1 MTGKRKTAEGG
12 RAAGGGGFVEIEDL
26 HIRFGGVIAL
36 NGVSFSLA
44 EGEICGLIGPNGSGK
59 TTLFNC
65 ISGIYRP
72 AAGRIRLAGED
83 LTRLPRHRLAALGLA
98 RTFQN
103 LALFPHLS
111 VAENILAG
119 ILREG
124 RLGFVR
130 EAFRLP
136 AARREKE
143 AREARLPP
151 LLEMFGLA
159 AERDRPV
166 ATLPFGLQKRVELA
180 RALIGGPRLLLL
192 DEPAGGLTHEDV
204 DALGELIRDIRAR
217 FGLTILLV
225 EHHMGLVMSVSERVI
240 VLEFGEKIA
249 EGTPEEIRN
258 HPEVIR
264 AYLGDAA

>member
-1 MTGKRKTAEGG
+1 VAVKGEERDGERRDG
-12 RAAGGGGFVEIEDL
+12 RPLLEVEDL

-36 NGVSFSLA
+36 NGVSFTLR

-72 AAGRIRLAGED
+72 QHGRIRLGGTD
-83 LTRLPRHRLAALGLA
+83 ITRLPRHRLAGLGLA

-119 ILREG
+119 VLREG

-130 EAFRLP
+130 EALRSP
-136 AARREKE
+136 AARRERE
-143 AREARLPP
+143 AREARLAP
-151 LLEMFGLA
+151 LLDLFGLR
-159 AERDRPV
+159 EDRDRMV
-166 ATLPFGLQKRVELA
+166 ATLPFGLQKRVEFA
-180 RALIGGPRLLLL
+180 RTLIGAPRLLLL

-204 DALGELIRDIRAR
+204 DGLGDLIRDVRAR
-217 FGLTILLV
+217 FGLSVLLV
-225 EHHMGLVMSVSERVI
+225 EHHMGLVMRVSERVI
-240 VLEFGEKIA
+240 ALEFGEKIA
-249 EGTPEEIRN
+249 EGAPAEIQN

-264 AYLGDAA
+264 AYLGEAA

>member
-1 MTGKRKTAEGG
+1 MSGASQ
-12 RAAGGGGFVEIEDL
+12 AAGGVQAGEGGGFLEVEDL

-36 NGVSFSLA
+36 NGVSFSLR

-72 AAGRIRLAGED
+72 ARGRIRLEGVE
-83 LTRLPRHRLAALGLA
+83 LTRLPRHRLAGLGLA

-111 VAENILAG
+111 VAENVLAG
-119 ILREG
+119 TLREG

-130 EAFRLP
+130 EALRLP
-136 AARREKE
+136 AARREWE
-143 AREARLPP
+143 AREARLSP
-151 LLEMFGLA
+151 LLDLFGLTE
-159 AERDRPV
+159 ERARPV

-180 RALIGGPRLLLL
+180 RALIGQPRLLLL

-204 DALGELIRDIRAR
+204 DTLAGLIRDIRAR
-217 FGLTILLV
+217 FGLTVLVV
-225 EHHMGLVMSVSERVI
+225 EHHMGLVMGISERVI

-249 EGTPEEIRN
+249 EGSPAEIQN

-264 AYLGDAA
+264 AYLGEAA